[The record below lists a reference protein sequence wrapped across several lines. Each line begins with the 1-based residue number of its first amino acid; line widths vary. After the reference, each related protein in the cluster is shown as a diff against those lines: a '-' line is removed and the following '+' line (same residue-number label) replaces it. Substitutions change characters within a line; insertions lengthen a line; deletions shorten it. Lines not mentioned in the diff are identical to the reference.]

1 MKDQKLKEVNGSA
14 RNITKIL
21 SEYGQE
27 IPQLQAADKPMA
39 P

>member
-1 MKDQKLKEVNGSA
+1 MKDQKLKEVNGSV

-21 SEYGQE
+21 SEYDQE